1 MGGRREDGDERLA
14 RLERMLNEARE
25 ARRRRLV
32 KRGIELWNRT
42 EKARKASIPSRSRPV
57 ESLPR

>member
-1 MGGRREDGDERLA
+1 MDVSREDGKERLA
-14 RLERMLNEARE
+14 RIERMLNEARE

-42 EKARKASIPSRSRPV
+42 EKAWQASIARRRRRI
-57 ESLPR
+57 ES